1 MRDPYTIILGPV
13 ISEKSYQLIEHNRYT
28 FKVDPRAHK
37 PAIARAVEE
46 IFNVDVIGV
55 NVIKSRPK
63 PKRRGWTQGQTSAG
77 KKAIVHLAE
86 GQKIE
91 FFESM

>member
-1 MRDPYTIILGPV
+1 MSNPHAIILGPV
-13 ISEKSYQLIEHNRYT
+13 ISEKSYQQIEHNAYT
-28 FKVDPRAHK
+28 FRVDPRAHK

-46 IFNVDVIGV
+46 IFNVDVVDV
-55 NVIKSRPK
+55 NVIKSRSK
-63 PKRRGWTQGQTSAG
+63 PKRRGMTQGRTKSG
-77 KKAIVHLAE
+77 KKAVVRLAE